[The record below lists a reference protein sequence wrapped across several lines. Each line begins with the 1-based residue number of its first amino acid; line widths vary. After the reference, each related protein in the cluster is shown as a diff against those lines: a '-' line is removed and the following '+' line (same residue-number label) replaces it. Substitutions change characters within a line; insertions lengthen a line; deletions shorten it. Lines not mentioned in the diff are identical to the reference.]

1 MINIIITA
9 IVSYKLDMQ
18 KEVYSSIC
26 VILTGLTGLMLLSNL
41 CKPLDIFK
49 VKNNQDGKTYASQGI
64 RTALFILMI
73 VIFGIG
79 ITVFKDWF
87 SITITND
94 VIPLILVLSMIA
106 LGIFMGLSWILKK
119 LFKIKV

>member
-1 MINIIITA
+1 
-9 IVSYKLDMQ
+9 
-18 KEVYSSIC
+18 
-26 VILTGLTGLMLLSNL
+26 MLLSNL
-41 CKPLDIFK
+41 CKPLDIFRI
-49 VKNNQDGKTYASQGI
+49 KNNQNGKTYVSQGI
-64 RTALFILMI
+64 RTALFVLMI
-73 VIFGIG
+73 VVFCIG

-106 LGIFMGLSWILKK
+106 FGVFIVLSLIFKK

>member
-1 MINIIITA
+1 
-9 IVSYKLDMQ
+9 
-18 KEVYSSIC
+18 
-26 VILTGLTGLMLLSNL
+26 MLLSNL

-49 VKNNQDGKTYASQGI
+49 VKNNQTGKTYASQGI

-79 ITVFKDWF
+79 ITIFKDWF
-87 SITITND
+87 SITITYD
-94 VIPLILVLSMIA
+94 VIPLILVLCMIA
-106 LGIFMGLSWILKK
+106 FGVFIVLSLIFKK

>member
-1 MINIIITA
+1 
-9 IVSYKLDMQ
+9 
-18 KEVYSSIC
+18 
-26 VILTGLTGLMLLSNL
+26 MLLSNL
-41 CKPLDIFK
+41 CKPFDIFK
-49 VKNNQDGKTYASQGI
+49 VKNNKTGKTYASQGI

-94 VIPLILVLSMIA
+94 VITLILVLSMIA
-106 LGIFMGLSWILKK
+106 FGVFMLLSFIFKK
-119 LFKIKV
+119 IFKIKV

>member
-9 IVSYKLDMQ
+9 IVSYKLDIQ
-18 KEVYSSIC
+18 TEVYSSIC

-41 CKPLDIFK
+41 CKPLDIFRI
-49 VKNNQDGKTYASQGI
+49 KNNQTGKTYVSQGI
-64 RTALFILMI
+64 RTALFVLMI
-73 VIFGIG
+73 VVFGIG

-94 VIPLILVLSMIA
+94 VIPLILVLSIIA
-106 LGIFMGLSWILKK
+106 FGVFIVLSLIFKK

>member
-1 MINIIITA
+1 
-9 IVSYKLDMQ
+9 
-18 KEVYSSIC
+18 
-26 VILTGLTGLMLLSNL
+26 MLLSNL

-49 VKNNQDGKTYASQGI
+49 VKNNQTGKTYASQGI

-79 ITVFKDWF
+79 ITIFKDWF

-94 VIPLILVLSMIA
+94 VIPLILVLCMIA
-106 LGIFMGLSWILKK
+106 FGVFIVLSLIFDPRGTEHLGQKS
-119 LFKIKV
+119 

>member
-41 CKPLDIFK
+41 CKPFDIFK
-49 VKNNQDGKTYASQGI
+49 VKNNQIGKTYVSQGI

>member
-1 MINIIITA
+1 
-9 IVSYKLDMQ
+9 
-18 KEVYSSIC
+18 
-26 VILTGLTGLMLLSNL
+26 MLLSNL

-49 VKNNQDGKTYASQGI
+49 VKNNQTGKTYASQGI

-94 VIPLILVLSMIA
+94 VIPLILVLCIINS
-106 LGIFMGLSWILKK
+106 GIFLGLNKLINIKK
-119 LFKIKV
+119 TNKSR

>member
-1 MINIIITA
+1 
-9 IVSYKLDMQ
+9 
-18 KEVYSSIC
+18 
-26 VILTGLTGLMLLSNL
+26 MLLSNL

-49 VKNNQDGKTYASQGI
+49 VKNNQTGKTYASQGI

-79 ITVFKDWF
+79 ITIFKDWF

-94 VIPLILVLSMIA
+94 VIPLILVLCLIA
-106 LGIFMGLSWILKK
+106 FGVFIVLSLIFKK

>member
-9 IVSYKLDMQ
+9 IISYKLDIQ
-18 KEVYSSIC
+18 TEVYSSIC

-49 VKNNQDGKTYASQGI
+49 VKNNQTGKTYASQGI

-73 VIFGIG
+73 VIFGVG

-106 LGIFMGLSWILKK
+106 FGVFIVLSLIFKK

>member
-1 MINIIITA
+1 
-9 IVSYKLDMQ
+9 MQ
-18 KEVYSSIC
+18 TEVYSSIC

-41 CKPLDIFK
+41 CKPLDIFRI
-49 VKNNQDGKTYASQGI
+49 KNNQTGKTYASQGI

-106 LGIFMGLSWILKK
+106 FGIFIVLSFIFRK

>member
-9 IVSYKLDMQ
+9 IVSYKLDIQ
-18 KEVYSSIC
+18 TEVYSSIC

-49 VKNNQDGKTYASQGI
+49 VKNNQTGKTYASQGI

-79 ITVFKDWF
+79 ITVFKDCF

-106 LGIFMGLSWILKK
+106 FGVFIVLSLILKK